1 MAQRL
6 PPQLEAKLV
15 EAQKLQDELN
25 RVAQE
30 RVALESE
37 KAEIERV
44 LRLLDEVQV
53 NEVYRSVGGIL
64 VKVPKDKVV
73 NELKDRLELLEIR
86 LEKLRKQESQLKQR
100 LEKLIS
106 EIREEQT
113 RLQQLGKKGG
123 G

>member
-1 MAQRL
+1 LAQRL